1 MRKNKR
7 QLAAGMMASVMVL
20 TTLAGCGASASSNNG
35 KETNAAQTQGQQ
47 TTAQAQESQTEETKG
62 EPVEMEWLVGQTSAE
77 VDDNAEVVKMIE
89 DRFNI
94 DLKAWYVDSN
104 KFYENLNVR
113 FAGGEMPDVLVI
125 DNLSLL
131 PTYVDGG
138 IIGELPIEEIREK
151 APNYTKVADAN
162 DDGTLW
168 STLIYNGKNYGVTNP
183 MDAVPMAMFWRKDW
197 LDKLG
202 LEVPT
207 TVDELHDVLYAF
219 RNEDPNGNGLKDE
232 VPLFD
237 RAGWKMPE
245 EYLYLWDTS
254 TTFYPRDGKMTFEP
268 LEENFKTGV
277 KGMIQWYEEGIL
289 DPEFFTR
296 GSSARDTLLSGN
308 LGGCTHDWVSA
319 GNYNTSLADAIPG
332 FEMVPFAPPADQN
345 GNVKERVSRYPG
357 AGWGISSMCSDPET
371 VIKFMDY
378 FFTEEGD
385 ALMNWG
391 IEGDTYTVNADGTR
405 QFTDKVLKSELTPI
419 GYLRSIG
426 SQYRIGMCQDGDY
439 EKAVMTEI
447 GKEASDMYDSHPEW
461 FGTDMPPYADGE
473 IELKYTAEDDTE
485 YKNIMASIQPYVEEK
500 FQSWVLGVN
509 DFEADYEDFIAEL
522 KARGI
527 DRALEINQQ
536 AYDTYLGKN

>member
-1 MRKNKR
+1 
-7 QLAAGMMASVMVL
+7 
-20 TTLAGCGASASSNNG
+20 
-35 KETNAAQTQGQQ
+35 
-47 TTAQAQESQTEETKG
+47 
-62 EPVEMEWLVGQTSAE
+62 
-77 VDDNAEVVKMIE
+77 MIE

-168 STLIYNGKNYGVTNP
+168 STMIYNGKNYGVTNP

-219 RNEDPNGNGLKDE
+219 RNEDPNGNGQKDE

-509 DFEADYEDFIAEL
+509 DFEADYDDFIAEL